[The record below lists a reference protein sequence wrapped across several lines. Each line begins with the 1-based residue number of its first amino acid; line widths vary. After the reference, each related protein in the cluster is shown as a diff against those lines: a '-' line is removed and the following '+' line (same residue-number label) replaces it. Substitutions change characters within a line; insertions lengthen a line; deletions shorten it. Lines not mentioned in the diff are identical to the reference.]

1 MLTIYKPAEYLLVTV
16 NTEISRMKYRNEYD
30 RLERL
35 TQLKRMLEYIEHDV
49 DVAIDEELI
58 KFLDM

>member
-1 MLTIYKPAEYLLVTV
+1 MLTIYKPAEYLLVSV

-30 RLERL
+30 RIERL
-35 TQLKRMLEYIEHDV
+35 TMLKRMLEIVEPNTQ
-49 DVAIDEELI
+49 VAIDEELF

>member
-1 MLTIYKPAEYLLVTV
+1 MLTIYKPAEYLLGNV

-30 RLERL
+30 RIERL
-35 TQLKRMLEYIEHDV
+35 TMLKRMLEIVEPNTQ
-49 DVAIDEELI
+49 VAIDEELF

>member
-35 TQLKRMLEYIEHDV
+35 TMLKRMLEIVEPNTQ
-49 DVAIDEELI
+49 VAIDEELF

>member
-16 NTEISRMKYRNEYD
+16 NTEISHMKYRNEYD
-30 RLERL
+30 RIERL
-35 TQLKRMLEYIEHDV
+35 TMLKRMLEIVEPNAQ
-49 DVAIDEELI
+49 VAVDEELF

>member
-1 MLTIYKPAEYLLVTV
+1 MLTIYKPAEYLLGTV

-30 RLERL
+30 RIERL
-35 TQLKRMLEYIEHDV
+35 TNLKRMLEIVEPNTQ
-49 DVAIDEELI
+49 VAIDEELF

>member
-30 RLERL
+30 RIERL
-35 TQLKRMLEYIEHDV
+35 TNLKRMLEIVEPNTQ
-49 DVAIDEELI
+49 VAVDEELF

>member
-1 MLTIYKPAEYLLVTV
+1 MLTIYKPAEYLLGTV

-30 RLERL
+30 RIERL
-35 TQLKRMLEYIEHDV
+35 TMLKRMLEIVEHNAQ
-49 DVAIDEELI
+49 VAVDEELF

>member
-30 RLERL
+30 RIERL
-35 TQLKRMLEYIEHDV
+35 TILKRMLEIIEPNTQ
-49 DVAIDEELI
+49 VAIDEELF

>member
-30 RLERL
+30 RIERL
-35 TQLKRMLEYIEHDV
+35 TNLKRMLEIVESNTQ
-49 DVAIDEELI
+49 VAIDEELF

>member
-1 MLTIYKPAEYLLVTV
+1 MLTIYKSAEYLLVIV

-30 RLERL
+30 RIERL
-35 TQLKRMLEYIEHDV
+35 SILKRMLEIVEPNTQ
-49 DVAIDEELI
+49 VAIDEELF